1 MEIHGNGLHI
11 AGLSKGAQ
19 GLGELLGTPETRW
32 IAGFLAAYVVALF
45 AYRLRAL
52 TRSGAMAAVIVGG
65 LIVATAG
72 WWPGAVLVT
81 FFAASSAL
89 SMYSSKRSDAGE
101 QVRGK
106 RRDAVQVLAN
116 GAIPTLCAV
125 ASLAANDSGP
135 WLVASASAIAGAA
148 SDTWATEIGR
158 FSQSPPRIITT
169 WKIVPPGTSG
179 AISTIGT
186 LGSLAGSLLI
196 ALVAASGAL
205 LDWSVPDASAW
216 SLIGIVTAAGL
227 AGSIIDSVLGATVQA
242 DYRCPSCQQ
251 ATERSIHRCGTPATL
266 TRGRRWMNNDTVNLV
281 AILSAAWIG
290 FALYQLWLPP
300 G

>member
-1 MEIHGNGLHI
+1 MGDLADSSATH
-11 AGLSKGAQ
+11 
-19 GLGELLGTPETRW
+19 W
-32 IAGFLAAYVVALF
+32 IAAFVAAGVVAFF
-45 AYRLRAL
+45 AYRLQAL
-52 TRSGAMAAVIVGG
+52 AKGGAMAAVIVGG

-72 WWPGAVLVT
+72 WWPGVVLVT
-81 FFAASSAL
+81 FFATSSAL
-89 SMYSSKRSDAGE
+89 SMYSSRHSDASE

-106 RRDAVQVLAN
+106 QRDAVQVLAN

-125 ASLAANDSGP
+125 ASLVLNDSGP

-196 ALVAASGAL
+196 ALVAASGTFVG
-205 LDWSVPDASAW
+205 WTIPGISAW
-216 SLIGIVTAAGL
+216 TLVGIVTVAGL
-227 AGSIIDSVLGATVQA
+227 AGSLVDSFLGATVQA
-242 DYRCPSCQQ
+242 EYRCPSCNQ
-251 ATERSIHRCGTPATL
+251 ATERSTHGCGTPATL
-266 TRGRRWMNNDTVNLV
+266 TRGLRWMNNDAVNLA
-281 AILSAAWIG
+281 AILGSACTG
-290 FALYQLWLPP
+290 FSLHLIWLPT

>member
-1 MEIHGNGLHI
+1 MGDLADSSATH
-11 AGLSKGAQ
+11 
-19 GLGELLGTPETRW
+19 W
-32 IAGFLAAYVVALF
+32 IAAFVAAGVVAFF
-45 AYRLRAL
+45 AYRLQAL
-52 TRSGAMAAVIVGG
+52 AKGGAMAAVIVGG

-72 WWPGAVLVT
+72 WWPGVVLVT
-81 FFAASSAL
+81 FFATSSAL
-89 SMYSSKRSDAGE
+89 SMYSSRHSDASE

-106 RRDAVQVLAN
+106 QRDAVQVLAN

-125 ASLAANDSGP
+125 ASLVLNDSGP

-158 FSQSPPRIITT
+158 FSQSPPRIFTT

-196 ALVAASGAL
+196 ALVAASGTFVG
-205 LDWSVPDASAW
+205 WTIPGISAW
-216 SLIGIVTAAGL
+216 TLVGIVTVAGL
-227 AGSIIDSVLGATVQA
+227 AGSLVDSFLGATVQA
-242 DYRCPSCQQ
+242 EYRCPSCNQ
-251 ATERSIHRCGTPATL
+251 ATERSTHGCGTPATL
-266 TRGRRWMNNDTVNLV
+266 TRGLRWMNNDAVNLA
-281 AILSAAWIG
+281 AILGSACTG
-290 FALYQLWLPP
+290 FSLHLIWSPT